1 MKKPLLFTLLLIFV
15 IGMFSN
21 VYAQVNVTIGS
32 GTSTNTTTG
41 APAPYGTYWKNFRQ
55 QFLLLATEIEDAGGG
70 AGNINSVAFN
80 VANLNTC
87 SPMPN
92 YTIRLKHTTQ
102 TTLSTTFEAGD
113 YQTVFTQAEYM
124 PVVGWNTHTF
134 TTPFVW
140 DGTSNILVDIYTSI
154 IPGDWTQNAS
164 VITQPPLSIVPCA
177 SKATARMP
185 APPLLAQ
192 PASTAPTSGLT
203 WNLLW

>member
-21 VYAQVNVTIGS
+21 VYAQVNVTIGT
-32 GTSTNTTTG
+32 GTSTNTETG
-41 APAPYGTYWKNFRQ
+41 VPAPYGTWDKSFRQ

-102 TTLSTTFEAGD
+102 TSLSTTFEVGD
-113 YQTVFTQAEYM
+113 YQTVHTQAEFM

-134 TTPFVW
+134 STPFVW
-140 DGTSNILVDIYTSI
+140 DGTSNILVDICTTRYWELH
-154 IPGDWTQNAS
+154 P
-164 VITQPPLSIVPCA
+164 
-177 SKATARMP
+177 
-185 APPLLAQ
+185 
-192 PASTAPTSGLT
+192 
-203 WNLLW
+203 